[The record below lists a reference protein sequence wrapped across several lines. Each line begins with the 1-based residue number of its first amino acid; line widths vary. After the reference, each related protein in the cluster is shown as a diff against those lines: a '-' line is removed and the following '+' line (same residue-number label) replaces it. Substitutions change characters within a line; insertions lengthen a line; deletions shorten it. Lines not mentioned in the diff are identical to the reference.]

1 MLVLI
6 QQMTGIN
13 SILFYSGQLFGSDT
27 GEGLSSAQA
36 SCLINWANFVAA
48 GGGAVLLGFFGRKT
62 LFVSSQIFCIIG
74 MFGMW
79 IFQEIAPNETMTYIL
94 VIAFI
99 FGFEFG
105 PGPIV
110 WLYLSE
116 TCNDKATS
124 VNTVM
129 NWFWTLVISFIT
141 PVMNDKLEGWT
152 WFIFAITC
160 TLGLIYVVIFMKET
174 RGLTK
179 EQQKRLYR
187 KDAQQ
192 TYEPLR

>member
-6 QQMTGIN
+6 QQTTGIN

-27 GEGLSSAQA
+27 DEGLSSAQA
-36 SCLINWANFVAA
+36 SCLINWTNFFAA
-48 GGGAVLLGFFGRKT
+48 GGGAVLLGFFGRRT
-62 LFVSSQIFCIIG
+62 LFVSSQIFCVIG

-79 IFQEIAPNETMTYIL
+79 IFQELVPNETMTYIL

-99 FGFEFG
+99 IGFEFG

-116 TCNDKATS
+116 ICNDKATS

-141 PVMNDKLEGWT
+141 PVLND
-152 WFIFAITC
+152 
-160 TLGLIYVVIFMKET
+160 
-174 RGLTK
+174 
-179 EQQKRLYR
+179 
-187 KDAQQ
+187 
-192 TYEPLR
+192 